1 MTGKF
6 RALALHN
13 GCLTVKIMHTYRAC
27 SPAELRKQISA
38 VRLDDFRSRIPREG
52 SEDGRTPGP
61 RHFGRRR
68 PRPKLYQHN
77 ITVCY
82 RQLGNLVQFE
92 KSPLPAPGGTV
103 SGDLAGEPDRIPCF
117 VRATQALGEGGG
129 REELS
134 ISVQTWGSGGDP
146 LGIQRGSGTF

>member
-1 MTGKF
+1 MGEGVGGGGGGGEQGKGAGAGG
-6 RALALHN
+6 R
-13 GCLTVKIMHTYRAC
+13 G
-27 SPAELRKQISA
+27 
-38 VRLDDFRSRIPREG
+38 EG
-52 SEDGRTPGP
+52 SEGGRTPGP

-68 PRPKLYQHN
+68 PRPKLYQHY

-117 VRATQALGEGGG
+117 VRAIQALGGGE
-129 REELS
+129 RS
-134 ISVQTWGSGGDP
+134 FQ
-146 LGIQRGSGTF
+146 